1 MDKNSDFDGD
11 DTLFAEANR
20 WFFRMQAEN
29 VTAAE
34 KAAFAHWLAA
44 DPRHAKAM
52 DEVKDLLGLLQNP
65 AKASHG
71 ATPIGQAARAFP
83 RRSRLFT
90 VPRLA
95 MGLAAVL
102 AVSAYVQGPAVLA
115 RWNADLSTYAGQRLS
130 RQLADGTKLELNS
143 DTALKFELTEKQR
156 LVTLLRGEVFI
167 DIAPDP
173 RPLIVKTDAGEMR
186 DIGTSFNVAE
196 SSDQTVVVVAT
207 GIVDVTSR
215 GGEGARVSE
224 SQRVAFSAIHVSAV
238 TGTDLEDDLAWR
250 RGQVVFRQQRLA
262 DVVATLNRYRTGR
275 IVIVNPWIRDL
286 NVSGTFDIDRSA
298 SAIDALENVLGV
310 KATSLTPY
318 LVILR

>member
-52 DEVKDLLGLLQNP
+52 DEVRGLLGLLNNP
-65 AKASHG
+65 AKASYG
-71 ATPIGQAARAFP
+71 ATSVGQAARAFQ
-83 RRSRLFT
+83 RRGRLFS

-102 AVSAYVQGPAVLA
+102 AISAYVQRPAVLA
-115 RWNADLSTYAGQRLS
+115 RWNADLSTYAGQRLQ

-143 DTALKFELTEKQR
+143 DTALKFELSSTQR

-173 RPLIVKTDAGEMR
+173 RPLVVKTDAGEMR

-196 SSDQTVVVVAT
+196 SSDNTVVVVAT
-207 GIVDVTSR
+207 GVVEVTSR
-215 GGEGARVSE
+215 SGERARVSE
-224 SQRVAFSAIHVSAV
+224 SQRVAFSATDVSAV

-298 SAIDALENVLGV
+298 SPIEALENVLGV
-310 KATSLTPY
+310 RATSLTPY
-318 LVILR
+318 LVMLR